1 MTTLFI
7 IIQLFFDYLI
17 MGPKL
22 RSDDD
27 TLEKL
32 MESKL
37 EGFKSSLINE
47 LTQNI
52 KIIIADEI
60 KKTLGEYQQKIEQC
74 TSTITMLQNQIISL
88 KEVNQ
93 KMRKDNEA
101 QFKKVESLAEENQQ
115 YGRRLCLR
123 VKNLEKKVNET
134 PDSIL
139 DSLRLLFEEEE
150 IDIPDNCLDR
160 AHRVSRNNDT
170 VIVRFTTFR
179 HRTLLYKKRKEIKER
194 KNISIHLD
202 LTKDRLNMLLAAN
215 DYVKNLPN
223 VSFAYADI
231 NCRLKVRMSN
241 DKEFFFISMED
252 LINQVEGVI

>member
-1 MTTLFI
+1 
-7 IIQLFFDYLI
+7 
-17 MGPKL
+17 MGLKL

-123 VKNLEKKVNET
+123 VKNLEKKSMKHQTVYW
-134 PDSIL
+134 IL
-139 DSLRLLFEEEE
+139 YVF
-150 IDIPDNCLDR
+150 CL
-160 AHRVSRNNDT
+160 
-170 VIVRFTTFR
+170 
-179 HRTLLYKKRKEIKER
+179 KRKKLIFQ
-194 KNISIHLD
+194 IIAWIG
-202 LTKDRLNMLLAAN
+202 LT
-215 DYVKNLPN
+215 
-223 VSFAYADI
+223 
-231 NCRLKVRMSN
+231 
-241 DKEFFFISMED
+241 E
-252 LINQVEGVI
+252 